1 MPRPAAGEQ
10 GAGACRQGRRT
21 GAARACLPV
30 PRVGKGFG
38 GTGYDWVSDADEMYS
53 LAARYAGDVLNN
65 QTVYR
70 LDPDLGN
77 VYDVEHQ
84 ADGVEHIFMTSMN
97 REASGMEGTYSQLPQ
112 MFSIQTGSIVYVS
125 SSLGKNSREVMK
137 FLDYESGYQVMR
149 VDNDFRNTY
158 DDDDLRKQLMVTTI
172 YNEDGSVLAT
182 YDPSTYQ
189 QRQYQE
195 QVLLS
200 FLPQVYRPQVEGQP
214 DVGQPLPD
222 PFRGGG
228 AYLCR
233 GGGPDRRGV

>member
-1 MPRPAAGEQ
+1 
-10 GAGACRQGRRT
+10 
-21 GAARACLPV
+21 
-30 PRVGKGFG
+30 
-38 GTGYDWVSDADEMYS
+38 MYS

-112 MFSIQTGSIVYVS
+112 MFSIQTGSIVYIS

-158 DDDDLRKQLMVTTI
+158 DDDDPAQAVDGYDHLQRGRQRAGYLRSLQ
-172 YNEDGSVLAT
+172 
-182 YDPSTYQ
+182 PHQ

-214 DVGQPLPD
+214 DVGQPYLIRFAEVALTYAEAVGRPT
-222 PFRGGG
+222 RGING
-228 AYLCR
+228 
-233 GGGPDRRGV
+233 